1 VCEIWYRYIYLSTQT
16 DRNKMEAILTLIIPT
31 FAFLSAITNISKKAE
46 KGQIL
51 SIEKDHLSVKG

>member
-1 VCEIWYRYIYLSTQT
+1 
-16 DRNKMEAILTLIIPT
+16 MEAILTLIIPT

-51 SIEKDHLSVKG
+51 SIEKDHLSVKGWDVVYVC